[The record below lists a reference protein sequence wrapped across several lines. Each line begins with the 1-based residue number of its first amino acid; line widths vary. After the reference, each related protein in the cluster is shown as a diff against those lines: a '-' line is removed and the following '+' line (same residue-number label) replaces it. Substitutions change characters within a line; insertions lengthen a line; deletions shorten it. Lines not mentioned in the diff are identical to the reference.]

1 MYGCPARSAIT
12 IKTMNSQ
19 PPPTPPPTTSTV
31 NMMVLKCAVAIVIG
45 LLVAAVALAYA
56 GWKSESIV
64 GLLTAIGTLSTGLL
78 VGVARL
84 VSVEQKVD
92 QVARQTNGALRDHVT
107 ETVRTEL
114 RAALADQLG
123 QPITPPPTTPRKRR

>member
-1 MYGCPARSAIT
+1 
-12 IKTMNSQ
+12 MNSE
-19 PPPTPPPTTSTV
+19 PPTPPATTTTV
-31 NMMVLKCAVAIVIG
+31 GTMVLKCSVAIVIG
-45 LLVAAVALAYA
+45 LLVAGVALAYA
-56 GWKSESIV
+56 GWKSESII

-78 VGVARL
+78 VTVARL

-123 QPITPPPTTPRKRR
+123 QPTPPPTTPRKRR

>member
-1 MYGCPARSAIT
+1 
-12 IKTMNSQ
+12 
-19 PPPTPPPTTSTV
+19 
-31 NMMVLKCAVAIVIG
+31 MVLKCSVAIVIG
-45 LLVAAVALAYA
+45 LLVAGVALAYA
-56 GWKSESIV
+56 GWKSESII

-78 VGVARL
+78 VTVARL

-114 RAALADQLG
+114 RAALAEQLG
-123 QPITPPPTTPRKRR
+123 QPTPPPATPRKRR